1 MKDLPSEVVPG
12 KRTREF
18 THQSVPA
25 GLRRGHRT
33 RSDTWGKIVVLEGL
47 LIYRILEPE
56 VEEIE
61 LDTERSGIIEPAVR
75 HEVES
80 RPGVRFYI
88 QFYEREGD

>member
-1 MKDLPSEVVPG
+1 MKDLPTEVAPA

-25 GLRRGHRT
+25 GLLRGHRT
-33 RSDTWGKIVVLEGL
+33 RAGTWGKIVVLEGGL
-47 LIYRILEPE
+47 VYRILEPE

-61 LDTERSGIIEPAVR
+61 LDTKRSGIIEPAVR
-75 HEVES
+75 HEVET
-80 RPGVRFYI
+80 RPNVRFYI